1 MPNRERRDKKCGR
14 RKGFNLSPAS
24 LDRLHGTTERL
35 TRRIICPI
43 SRFRNPPRNNPIGHI
58 ASLPLRPIAGNMT
71 ARGTDRR
78 APGAQCDAGQMD
90 PANGRIFQSG
100 CVYGVLLRSSLSA
113 RPQDLRAYRKVV
125 VRIGVSAHRRD
136 DRNAKTHTSASLS
149 RSVPRLPDKPPK
161 CLLTF

>member
-1 MPNRERRDKKCGR
+1 MPRKRMGR
-14 RKGFNLSPAS
+14 RVSALPARIEERNCQKPSPTEGGSLARIGRICNRQAS
-24 LDRLHGTTERL
+24 NRS
-35 TRRIICPI
+35 P
-43 SRFRNPPRNNPIGHI
+43 I

-161 CLLTF
+161 CLITF